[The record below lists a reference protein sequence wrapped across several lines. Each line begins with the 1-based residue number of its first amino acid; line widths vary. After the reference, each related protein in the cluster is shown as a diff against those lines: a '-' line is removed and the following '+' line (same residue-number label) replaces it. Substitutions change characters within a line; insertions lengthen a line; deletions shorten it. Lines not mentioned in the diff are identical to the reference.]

1 MCDITHKK
9 RKVHRKFTGRYKYPE
24 WFSKEKY
31 IFCEGMMERIS
42 KLKWI
47 HSQSADQYE
56 KRHFRIFFPNITITA
71 LSGIAS
77 FLSTSQ
83 FINNDTQTAFG
94 ITVGVLAS
102 VSALVQSVASVT
114 RYSAKAE
121 SHQLAADEYNKLL
134 TRLKFE
140 MEMPNEPD
148 FIDTLEESILEIQNK
163 CKYFPPQSI
172 VNKYYKTKIKNIK
185 INKKMDSMYNDHNN
199 TEDTTILIRNET
211 SSSLESPTDS
221 VREDHIL
228 ININMEE
235 EDMFADA
242 EQEKIKV
249 NLPIDNPTSSNV

>member
-1 MCDITHKK
+1 MCDIGHKK
-9 RKVHRKFTGRYKYPE
+9 RKIHRKFTGKYKYPE

-31 IFCEGMMERIS
+31 IFCEGMMDRLI

-47 HSQSADQYE
+47 HSQSAEHYE

-83 FINNDTQTAFG
+83 FVDNDTQTAFG

-102 VSALVQSVASVT
+102 ISALVQSVASVT

-121 SHQLAADEYNKLL
+121 AHQLAADEYNKLL

-148 FIDTLEESILEIQNK
+148 FIDTLEESILDIQNK
-163 CKYFPPQSI
+163 CNYFPPQSI
-172 VNKYYKTKIKNIK
+172 VNKYFKTRVKDIKTQKEIDELYSDMTKDNT
-185 INKKMDSMYNDHNN
+185 DSLASQSTH
-199 TEDTTILIRNET
+199 T
-211 SSSLESPTDS
+211 SLEIPNSTQQNNDS
-221 VREDHIL
+221 IL
-228 ININMEE
+228 INI
-235 EDMFADA
+235 EDGQYSDV
-242 EQEKIKV
+242 E
-249 NLPIDNPTSSNV
+249 SSNSQCISSHSQV

>member
-1 MCDITHKK
+1 MCDTGHKK
-9 RKVHRKFTGRYKYPE
+9 RKVHRRFTGRYKYPE

-31 IFCEGMMERIS
+31 IFCEGMMDRLN

-47 HSQSADQYE
+47 HSQSADHYE

-83 FINNDTQTAFG
+83 FIDNNTQTAFG

-121 SHQLAADEYNKLL
+121 AHQLAADEYNKLL

-148 FIDTLEESILEIQNK
+148 FIDTLEESILDIQNK
-163 CKYFPPQSI
+163 CNYFPPQSI
-172 VNKYYKTKIKNIK
+172 VNQYFKTQVKNIK
-185 INKKMDSMYNDHNN
+185 RKNKLENLYNENINNEDSQSLLSNDTN
-199 TEDTTILIRNET
+199 
-211 SSSLESPTDS
+211 SSLESPQS
-221 VREDHIL
+221 VVREDHIL
-228 ININMEE
+228 INIEE
-235 EDMFADA
+235 EQATDMFADA
-242 EQEKIKV
+242 ET
-249 NLPIDNPTSSNV
+249 PTTSDV